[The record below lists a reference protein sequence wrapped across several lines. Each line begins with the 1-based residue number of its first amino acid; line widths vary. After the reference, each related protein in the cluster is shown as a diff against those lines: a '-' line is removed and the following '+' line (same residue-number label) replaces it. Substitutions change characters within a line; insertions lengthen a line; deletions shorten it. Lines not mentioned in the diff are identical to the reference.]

1 MLINNVAGTETC
13 FLYRRLDILE
23 RKCLFKNSDTQRVS
37 KSKEVLDNIK
47 SSLKKGKVGFF
58 SVPKVNSL
66 IFAQGLRRKLTLFH
80 Y

>member
-13 FLYRRLDILE
+13 FLYSRLDILE

-58 SVPKVNSL
+58 LCLKL
-66 IFAQGLRRKLTLFH
+66 IH
-80 Y
+80 